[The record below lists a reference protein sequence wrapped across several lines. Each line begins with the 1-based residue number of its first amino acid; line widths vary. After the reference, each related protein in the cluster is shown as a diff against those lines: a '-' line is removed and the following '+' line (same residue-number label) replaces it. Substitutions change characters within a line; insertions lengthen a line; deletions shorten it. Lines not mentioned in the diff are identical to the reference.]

1 MKKERSDPF
10 QWGKCNCRSFAALW
24 SSPPAFWRGPRRRR
38 PCSPAGAVEASSFSL
53 PPTSGLQVGTRHV
66 RQKGRPPPFLFN
78 ECTGWATLDRL
89 LRRIQQHRGDL
100 LRALA
105 RARGGVRS
113 FSLPSLGQEPSAS
126 SQAGIERSR
135 RRSVHPEFLCRA
147 LTGLGERQ
155 DWQGFAAVNW
165 RLRHRSFGLSWRRSR
180 NPIFI
185 ASKPPFV
192 ASTEESSVMV
202 AIGRARQGLS
212 SWRTFLPLHWRV
224 GLVKLVR
231 YIGQV

>member
-1 MKKERSDPF
+1 MPALEWGSGVTNDLTNEKGKIRPF
-10 QWGKCNCRSFAALW
+10 PEGKVPLSLIRGSMEQ
-24 SSPPAFWRGPRRRR
+24 PPAFSPGLLRWR
-38 PCSPAGAVEASSFSL
+38 PCSPAG
-53 PPTSGLQVGTRHV
+53 
-66 RQKGRPPPFLFN
+66 
-78 ECTGWATLDRL
+78 
-89 LRRIQQHRGDL
+89 
-100 LRALA
+100 
-105 RARGGVRS
+105 RGGSS

-165 RLRHRSFGLSWRRSR
+165 RLHHRSFGLSWRRSR

-202 AIGRARQGLS
+202 AIGRARQDLS
-212 SWRTFLPLHWRV
+212 SWRTFLPLHWLV
-224 GLVKLVR
+224 GLVRLVR
-231 YIGQV
+231 YIEQV